1 MEQLTEIVDRLQEE
15 NEKRA
20 AEDPG
25 IKKSVEIV
33 EEFLKS
39 NKVLCYGG
47 TAINNLLPEK
57 ERFYRKGRDIPDYD
71 FFSVTPQEH
80 AMALAD
86 KLHKSG
92 VEYVEVKPGVH
103 FGTFKV
109 FANFEGIADVTQLEK
124 KIFNKLWQNQ
134 VSIEGIHYVT
144 PNFLRMSMY
153 LELSRPRGD
162 VSRWVKIFTRLR
174 LLNKH
179 YPIYVKAQ
187 NEIMPKPL
195 DPEYKKKVVKYLT
208 REPVVLLGI
217 NAGHIMAK
225 QRTTWNV
232 PATLLAEKE
241 TIEKLTKGETVR
253 KHPESDILPPSTE
266 VLDNHGRVVIR
277 FFETVS
283 CHSYH
288 KAGGIRVASIPT
300 ILQFFFAFIYTDAPD
315 NEIIDMMVVGQRLME
330 IANKKSSR
338 RFAILTPIDCLGEQ
352 KTLAEIKRE
361 KAEVYVKLSRNKSS
375 PEFLKYFFT
384 YDPSDS
390 KTRRQKKRDLLR
402 KTRKT
407 RSEL

>member
-1 MEQLTEIVDRLQEE
+1 
-15 NEKRA
+15 
-20 AEDPG
+20 
-25 IKKSVEIV
+25 
-33 EEFLKS
+33 
-39 NKVLCYGG
+39 
-47 TAINNLLPEK
+47 
-57 ERFYRKGRDIPDYD
+57 
-71 FFSVTPQEH
+71 
-80 AMALAD
+80 
-86 KLHKSG
+86 
-92 VEYVEVKPGVH
+92 
-103 FGTFKV
+103 
-109 FANFEGIADVTQLEK
+109 
-124 KIFNKLWQNQ
+124 
-134 VSIEGIHYVT
+134 
-144 PNFLRMSMY
+144 
-153 LELSRPRGD
+153 
-162 VSRWVKIFTRLR
+162 
-174 LLNKH
+174 
-179 YPIYVKAQ
+179 
-187 NEIMPKPL
+187 MPKPL
-195 DPEYKKKVVKYLT
+195 DADYKKKVVKYLT

-217 NAGHIMAK
+217 NAGHFMAK
-225 QRTTWNV
+225 EKTTWNV
-232 PATLLAEKE
+232 PVTLLAEKE
-241 TIEKLTKGETVR
+241 IIEKLTKDETIR

-402 KTRKT
+402 KTRKV
-407 RSEL
+407 RAEL